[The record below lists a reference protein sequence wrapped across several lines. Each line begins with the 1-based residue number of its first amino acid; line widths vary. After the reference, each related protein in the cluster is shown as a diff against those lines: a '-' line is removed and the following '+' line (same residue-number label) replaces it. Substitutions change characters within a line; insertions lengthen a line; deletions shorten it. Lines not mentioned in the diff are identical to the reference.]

1 MSLQHIHKVR
11 AWGLTPRVPCCVQA
25 VQTPP
30 GEDYLEWLATN
41 TVDFFNGV
49 SLLVGIVTDEG
60 QARLEPGYGFPPGFE
75 YLWVDAGTRKPIKCS
90 GPEYIEH
97 VLSWVDSIIND
108 ESVFPTSLDSR

>member
-1 MSLQHIHKVR
+1 
-11 AWGLTPRVPCCVQA
+11 